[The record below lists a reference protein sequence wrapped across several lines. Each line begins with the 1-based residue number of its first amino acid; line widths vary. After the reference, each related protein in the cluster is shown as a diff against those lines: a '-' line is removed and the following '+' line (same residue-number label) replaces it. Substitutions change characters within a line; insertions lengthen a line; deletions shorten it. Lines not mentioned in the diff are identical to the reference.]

1 MGRQQKCPVRLTDE
15 EREQLRSITRTG
27 KNSARGM
34 QRAQILLWSDEGKQ
48 DKEIVALL
56 GCVPLTVASVRERWV
71 KEKRLDDLPRLG
83 SKPMLDAKQESLLI
97 ALACIDAPEGRDEWT
112 MQLLAD
118 KLVELK
124 VVERIS
130 GETVRRTLKKQ
141 AQAVAKRA
149 VVHPAGR
156 CRIRLA
162 DGGCVAL
169 VRRTLQ
175 TVATSALT
183 SVRVNWWV
191 MYSNRCRA
199 SQAAPSEW
207 ITNTNGMACAMR
219 SCCFNR

>member
-27 KNSARGM
+27 KNSARAM

-48 DKEIVALL
+48 DKEIVALM
-56 GCVPLTVASVRERWV
+56 GCAPLTVASVRERWV

-97 ALACIDAPEGRDEWT
+97 ALACSDAPEGRDEWT

-130 GETVRRTLKKQ
+130 DETVRRTLKKTSSSRGKTSSG
-141 AQAVAKRA
+141 AS
-149 VVHPAGR
+149 
-156 CRIRLA
+156 
-162 DGGCVAL
+162 
-169 VRRTLQ
+169 RR
-175 TVATSALT
+175 
-183 SVRVNWWV
+183 
-191 MYSNRCRA
+191 
-199 SQAAPSEW
+199 
-207 ITNTNGMACAMR
+207 
-219 SCCFNR
+219 